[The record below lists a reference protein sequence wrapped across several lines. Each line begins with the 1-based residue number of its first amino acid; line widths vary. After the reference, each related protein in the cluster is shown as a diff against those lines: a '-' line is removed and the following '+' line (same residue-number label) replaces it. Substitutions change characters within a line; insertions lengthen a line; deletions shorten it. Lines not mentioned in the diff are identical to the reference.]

1 VLHDLHAKTYFDRCK
16 HRGLNYSEC
25 LKRVAR
31 RMSDIV
37 YALLKSGRTYEP
49 AIIGQAIEKRR
60 EQTARAENIRVTE
73 ALPIPDC
80 PPLRRGSRNR
90 N

>member
-1 VLHDLHAKTYFDRCK
+1 
-16 HRGLNYSEC
+16 
-25 LKRVAR
+25 
-31 RMSDIV
+31 MSDIV
-37 YALLKSGRTYEP
+37 YALLKWGRTYEP

-73 ALPIPDC
+73 ALPNPDC
-80 PPLRRGSRNR
+80 QPLGRRSHNR